1 MRYRF
6 GPYELDEDAGELRRS
21 GEPVE
26 IQPKPLALL
35 QLLVRE
41 RERVVPAHELLD
53 ALWPGV
59 AVTPGSL
66 TRAVSLARRAIGD
79 GHRGSTLRSYS
90 RRGYRFCGE
99 VAVIDRSAAPRA
111 GPHAADAGGADPF
124 IGREDALATLR
135 DAWQRAAA
143 GRGGL
148 VLLEGPPGIGKTRL
162 AELFVAELARSGAL
176 VLVGRAREGEGV
188 PAFWPWAQLLRRL
201 TDEEGASA
209 ELRDLAARSD
219 EIAGLCPELAPR
231 EAHRAPREAH
241 RAPRPELAPEQSR
254 FLFFDAVTRVLR
266 HASRHRPLAIV
277 LEDLQWAGSPA
288 LRLLEHLVFEA
299 VGDAL
304 LVLATVRDEPRE
316 RGHPLERTLPA
327 LLQQPGC
334 ARIALRGFSR
344 REVAALLE
352 RRLGRPAPADL
363 ASELVARTEGVP
375 LFVREAVR
383 LLAERGDLQHP
394 ERIRRWAVS
403 LPEHALDLI
412 RRPLGRLSPRAAEL
426 VGAAA
431 VIGREFPLALAASV
445 AGIAREEALDLL
457 DEAEAAGILH
467 AAPDAAA
474 TWRFAHALFQ
484 EAAYE
489 GIAAGRR
496 ARMHQQVARELE
508 RRHGDDPER
517 VLAELAHHHHEALAV
532 GDPERA
538 FAVAVRAAQR
548 ARRLGAFEQAAAH
561 QAQALAAVDHAER
574 LDAERRLATLLDL
587 GDALG
592 LAGERDRRRAVFA
605 EAMEGARAL
614 GRPLAF
620 ARAAAGF
627 CDLAEWAPRDD
638 EARAALE
645 EALAALPGGADAE
658 RVRLLSRLAYL
669 SARDDVAGAEPRARE
684 AVTRAR
690 SLGDPGLHQDAA
702 YVLHFL
708 LAGPD
713 HLDERA
719 ALAGEVLELA
729 RGATAR
735 DTALIT
741 VLDWA
746 CDRLTLGDAAGAAA
760 KREEAA
766 EVAGPHPHPGR
777 VWHLRVFDAGLA
789 CLEGRLDEAARLAE
803 EASRVGRR
811 IAHPYARGV
820 DRALGAWLARER
832 GDHAEVLR
840 IFDPQIPIRRG
851 PVQWVQAFC
860 ARALVAVGREAEAR
874 AFYEDLAATGF
885 ERIARNIRWHGTLV
899 EVAHLCA
906 ELGDAD
912 RARAL
917 VALLAPVEHHHGVLP
932 MPICYGG
939 PVARCLARL
948 HELLGRAGEA
958 EELYAEALDACEAL
972 GARPMR
978 ARILVELGSLLARRH
993 PSRGRERLAEG
1004 ARLAGELGM
1013 EGVAA
1018 RARDVLERR

>member
-6 GPYELDEDAGELRRS
+6 GPFELDEEAGELRRS

-26 IQPKPLALL
+26 IQPKPFALL

-41 RERVVPAHELLD
+41 RARVVPSDELLD
-53 ALWPGV
+53 TLWPGV

-79 GHRGSTLRSYS
+79 SHRGSTLRSYS

-99 VAVIDRSAAPRA
+99 VAVIDRSAPPRVE
-111 GPHAADAGGADPF
+111 PHAADAGGADPF
-124 IGREDALATLR
+124 IGRDDALATLR
-135 DAWQRAAA
+135 AAWGRAAA

-148 VLLEGPPGIGKTRL
+148 VLLDGPPGIGKTRL
-162 AELFVAELARSGAL
+162 AERFAGELGRGGAL

-188 PAFWPWAQLLRRL
+188 PAFWPWAQVLRRL
-201 TDEEGASA
+201 VDEAGASA
-209 ELRDLAARSD
+209 ELRELASRSD
-219 EIAGLCPELAPR
+219 EIAGLVPELAPEER
-231 EAHRAPREAH
+231 RAQ
-241 RAPRPELAPEQSR
+241 RPELAPEQGR
-254 FLFFDAVTRVLR
+254 FLFFDAVVRVLR
-266 HASRHRPLAIV
+266 HVSRRRPTAIV

-299 VGDAL
+299 GDDPI

-316 RGHPLERTLPA
+316 RGHPLERTLPV

-334 ARIALRGFSR
+334 ARITLRGFSR

-352 RRLGRPAPADL
+352 RRIGRPAPADL

-412 RRPLGRLSPRAAEL
+412 RRPLARLSPRAAGL
-426 VGAAA
+426 VAAAA
-431 VIGREFPLALAASV
+431 VIGREFPLALAAGV
-445 AGIAREEALDLL
+445 AEIPREEALDLL
-457 DEAEAAGILH
+457 DEAQAAGIVH
-467 AAPDAAA
+467 AAPEAAA
-474 TWRFAHALFQ
+474 SWRFAHALFQ

-496 ARMHQQVARELE
+496 ARLHLLAAQELE
-508 RRHGDDPER
+508 RRHGGDPER
-517 VLAELAHHHHEALAV
+517 VLAELAHHHHRALAV

-538 FAVAVRAAQR
+538 FAVAVGAAERAT
-548 ARRLGAFEQAAAH
+548 RLGASEQAAAH
-561 QAQALAAVDHAER
+561 HAQALAALDHADR
-574 LDAERRLATLLDL
+574 VDAERRLATLLDL
-587 GDALG
+587 GEALG
-592 LAGERDRRRAVFA
+592 LAGERERRRAVFA

-627 CDLAEWAPRDD
+627 CDLTEWAPRDE

-645 EALAALPGGADAE
+645 EALAALPGDADAE
-658 RVRLLSRLAYL
+658 RARILSRLAYL
-669 SARDDVAGAEPRARE
+669 SARDDVTGAGPRARE
-684 AVTRAR
+684 AVARAR
-690 SLGDPGLHQDAA
+690 SLADPALRQDAA

-746 CDRLTLGDAAGAAA
+746 CDRLTFGDAADAAA
-760 KREEAA
+760 KRAEAA
-766 EVAGPHPHPGR
+766 EIAGPHPHPGR
-777 VWHLRVFDAGLA
+777 AWHLRVFDAGFAWLQ
-789 CLEGRLDEAARLAE
+789 GSLDEAARLSE
-803 EASRVGRR
+803 EASRLGRR
-811 IAHPYARGV
+811 IGHPYARGV
-820 DRALGAWLARER
+820 ERALRAGLARER
-832 GDHAEVLR
+832 GDHAGVLR
-840 IFDPQIPIRRG
+840 IFHPELPIRQG

-860 ARALVAVGREAEAR
+860 ARSLVALGREAEAR
-874 AFYEDLAATGF
+874 AFFADLAAAGF
-885 ERIARNIRWHGTLV
+885 ERIPRNIRWHGTLV

-906 ELGDAD
+906 ELGDAE
-912 RARAL
+912 RAPAL
-917 VALLAPVEHHHGVLP
+917 VELLAPVEHHHGVLP

-948 HELLGRAGEA
+948 HQLLGRAGEA
-958 EELYAEALDACEAL
+958 EELYAEALDACAAL
-972 GARPMR
+972 GARPMQ
-978 ARILVELGSLLARRH
+978 ARVLVELGALVARRDRARGRAHLAR
-993 PSRGRERLAEG
+993 AEH
-1004 ARLAGELGM
+1004 LAGELGLAGLGA
-1013 EGVAA
+1013 EA
-1018 RARDVLERR
+1018 RAALARA